1 MNITNKI
8 TTEATQADNIKVVG
22 MTTKNQFSSLEY
34 MEDPFNFY
42 DAGQMCKQVNLEDGR
57 LPRVELSDSEVDED
71 LVMEQ
76 PLNAKNKDVVD
87 VMVIAQMA
95 QVLHVKIKNK
105 ADNKV
110 LFCSFVYASNST
122 IERHILWADLGLHK
136 LVTRNMPWVLM
147 GDFTVAL
154 NMEDVNSGSSVLSS
168 PMCEFKDCVA
178 NIEVLDI
185 NRSYAVFQSY
195 RNSDHSPSVL
205 KLPSIVLP
213 KPRPFKFFNFLTH
226 KNSFLDVLHNSWS
239 CNVEG
244 HNMFK
249 IVTKLKA
256 LKTPMRK
263 LMHAH
268 GNLHERVRN
277 LRIELDTVQKA
288 LDTNPTNPFLY
299 EEEATYLSAFNEAKL
314 DEERFLKQK
323 AKINWLDVGDLN
335 KAYFHK
341 TVKSKNSRSRI
352 DILLDS
358 NNDEVTCVSVSK
370 AFVNHYESFLGNA
383 YDCDPLD
390 VEGLFVKMV
399 LSSISADMDLMHNYH
414 RNQGPPRCAFK
425 VDIQKAY
432 DTVDWHFLEQVLG
445 CFGFPITMI
454 KWVMA
459 CVSSALFSICLNG
472 DVHGFL
478 KGKRR
483 LRQGDPLSPFLFMIV
498 MEGLDE
504 FKKVS
509 GLVPSIPKSTAFF
522 CNVSSHVKLS
532 ILNILPFS
540 KGKLL
545 IKNLGVP
552 LISSRLLIKDCKAL
566 VEQAKNRI
574 GDWKNK
580 SLSFAGRLQLCTSVI
595 SSMQVYWASV
605 LLIPKVAWDVIS
617 LPKTEG
623 GLGIHNLDVFNIA
636 FMTKHIWNIIS
647 NCNGVSMSLLFDN
660 WYGHS
665 PIARLFT
672 PRDVANDGFSMTC
685 RVADLVANGGWTWLR
700 GVLSMFSVSKAWE
713 ELRSRG
719 FEVRWASVVWYSHC
733 IPRHAFHLWLTL
745 RGSLKT
751 QDKLRQG
758 DTGSADLT
766 LIRFPLC
773 DLGYGLRDYVDLEFY
788 SNTHGYSTLPLLAHI
803 WGDTDWYLKPQ
814 VTGELAVM
822 SSASSVVTYTAV
834 YIDSESGRPVASP
847 SPDYIPSPEEPQ
859 TPPVPQDE
867 DECEPMFIQPHDPN
881 YVPEPIYPKYIPLE
895 DEHEFPVEEQQ
906 LPPVDSPIDEAPGYV
921 TESDPDE
928 DLEEYEDDETEDGPV
943 DYPMDGGEDGD
954 DDDDDLSGDDADDE
968 DEEDEED
975 DEEEEHLAPADSAII
990 VPTIKLVSLPEG
1002 IEPVIP
1008 PPSTDITSTGARITV
1023 RL

>member
-22 MTTKNQFSSLEY
+22 MTTKNQFSALEN
-34 MEDPFNFY
+34 MEDPFNFC
-42 DAGQMCKQVNLEDGR
+42 DVGQTSKQVNLEDGG
-57 LPRVELSDSEVDED
+57 LPWVELSDSKVDED

-76 PLNAKNKDVVD
+76 PLNGLNQTPKQSEVRKVVNENNLNVCGILESHVDLSSLSKICSNVFWSWDWISNVNHCVKGCQIIVSWNKDVVD
-87 VMVIAQMA
+87 VMVIAQTA

-105 ADNKV
+105 AN
-110 LFCSFVYASNST
+110 N
-122 IERHILWADLGLHK
+122 
-136 LVTRNMPWVLM
+136 
-147 GDFTVAL
+147 
-154 NMEDVNSGSSVLSS
+154 
-168 PMCEFKDCVA
+168 KDCVA
-178 NIEVLDI
+178 NIEGLDI
-185 NRSYAVFQSY
+185 NGFGLQFTWNQKPKCGTGILKKLDRVMGNVDFIDSFLGAYAVFQPY

-399 LSSISADMDLMHNYH
+399 LSSISADMELMHNYH
-414 RNQGPPRCAFK
+414 RNRGPLRCAFM

-432 DTVDWHFLEQVLG
+432 DTMDWHFLEQVLG

-459 CVSSALFSICLNG
+459 CVSSASFSICLNG
-472 DVHGFL
+472 DVHGFF
-478 KGKRR
+478 KGKRG
-483 LRQGDPLSPFLFMIV
+483 LRQGDPLSPYCYACHGDDLFIFDRGDTNLSCV
-498 MEGLDE
+498 IMEGLDE

-522 CNVSSHVKLS
+522 CNVLSHVKLS
-532 ILNILPFS
+532 ILNIMPFS
-540 KGKLL
+540 EGKLL
-545 IKNLGVP
+545 IKYLGVP

-574 GDWKNK
+574 GYWKNK
-580 SLSFAGRLQLCTSVI
+580 SLSFASKLQLCTSVI

-773 DLGYGLRDYVDLEFY
+773 GTTSDSHNFRFFECSFSSHVWCYVRRLADLDNVPPMMHLIVIHRI
-788 SNTHGYSTLPLLAHI
+788 LLCH
-803 WGDTDWYLKPQ
+803 Q
-814 VTGELAVM
+814 
-822 SSASSVVTYTAV
+822 
-834 YIDSESGRPVASP
+834 
-847 SPDYIPSPEEPQ
+847 
-859 TPPVPQDE
+859 
-867 DECEPMFIQPHDPN
+867 
-881 YVPEPIYPKYIPLE
+881 
-895 DEHEFPVEEQQ
+895 
-906 LPPVDSPIDEAPGYV
+906 
-921 TESDPDE
+921 
-928 DLEEYEDDETEDGPV
+928 
-943 DYPMDGGEDGD
+943 
-954 DDDDDLSGDDADDE
+954 
-968 DEEDEED
+968 
-975 DEEEEHLAPADSAII
+975 
-990 VPTIKLVSLPEG
+990 
-1002 IEPVIP
+1002 
-1008 PPSTDITSTGARITV
+1008 
-1023 RL
+1023 